1 MVYKTDFYLNRPCAN
16 PNETNDFLHA
26 DNMLVYLLHD
36 HPEYRDVVKSIE
48 WSVDSNIIGKVVVI
62 SSKLSRDDIR
72 IIGEWIKSQNIDG
85 IGISFEQETFSD
97 CHIRKTGDLEE
108 VQKGEWELGNE

>member
-1 MVYKTDFYLNRPCAN
+1 MVYKADFYLNRPCAN
-16 PNETNDFLHA
+16 PNETNDFLHD

-48 WSVDSNIIGKVVVI
+48 WFVGSNIVGKVVMATSTLLPEADV
-62 SSKLSRDDIR
+62 R
-72 IIGEWIKSQNIDG
+72 IIDEWIKSQNADG

-108 VQKGEWELGNE
+108 V